1 MVLVTP
7 LMVYMTP
14 RVKELAGMLNKRAK
28 KNARIDI
35 RTGDY

>member
-14 RVKELAGMLNKRAK
+14 HVKELAGTLNKRPK
-28 KNARIDI
+28 KMPELM
-35 RTGDY
+35 